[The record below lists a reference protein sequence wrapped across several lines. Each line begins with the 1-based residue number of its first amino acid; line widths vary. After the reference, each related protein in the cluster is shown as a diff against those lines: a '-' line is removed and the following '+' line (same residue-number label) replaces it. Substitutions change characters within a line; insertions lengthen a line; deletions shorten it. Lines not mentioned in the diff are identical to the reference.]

1 MGSWRTASIAI
12 SAIVALDLAACA
24 GNATEQT
31 DVAAM
36 AAATATTN
44 SATTQ
49 TRLDTTMVVSD
60 ETAQLRTVVEEAV
73 GASWPSRPER
83 VTSIDV
89 YPEPG
94 DHGPTARTLQ
104 ISPADERHRYD

>member
-12 SAIVALDLAACA
+12 STIVALNLAACA
-24 GNATEQT
+24 GDATEQI
-31 DVAAM
+31 DVAAT

-49 TRLDTTMVVSD
+49 TGPDTTRVVVSD
-60 ETAQLRTVVEEAV
+60 ETALLRTVVEEAV

-83 VTSIDV
+83 
-89 YPEPG
+89 
-94 DHGPTARTLQ
+94 
-104 ISPADERHRYD
+104 